1 MVEPGGY
8 LQWDEEDSISKMP
21 FYASNTDAAQA
32 QLRCFIRRHL
42 WPRTKSALPILGKT
56 GMNRRAYTHYSW
68 ISNIPSFFHRS
79 GLNVIEYN
87 TRAPLPMYRKPWTED
102 FLLAYA
108 EVSDK
113 IENVHEREWF
123 REMHAKAVQDAAN
136 GWHLD
141 WELIMC
147 VGKKAL
153 VA

>member
-21 FYASNTDAAQA
+21 VYASNTDAAQA

-42 WPRTKSALPILGKT
+42 WPRTKSVLSLLGKT
-56 GMNRRAYTHYSW
+56 AVNRRAYTHYSW
-68 ISNIPSFFHRS
+68 INNIPYFFHRS

-113 IENVHEREWF
+113 IENVPEREWF
-123 REMHAKAVQDAAN
+123 RDMHAKAVQDAAN